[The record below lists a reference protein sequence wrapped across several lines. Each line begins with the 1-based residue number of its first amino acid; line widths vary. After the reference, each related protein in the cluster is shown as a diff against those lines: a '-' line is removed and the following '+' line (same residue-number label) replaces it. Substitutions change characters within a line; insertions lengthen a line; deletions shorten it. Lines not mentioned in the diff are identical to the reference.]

1 MSEPICKVADII
13 YVRFELIEFEAQK
26 KYFNHFGLMLAHE
39 DDNSI
44 FFRGSGTS
52 PYVYVATKGK
62 ENKKNLNDALLTSIA
77 GISAA
82 MKNTG

>member
-1 MSEPICKVADII
+1 MGRESGFLALESGVAAGAEMII
-13 YVRFELIEFEAQK
+13 I
-26 KYFNHFGLMLAHE
+26 
-39 DDNSI
+39 
-44 FFRGSGTS
+44 
-52 PYVYVATKGK
+52 P

>member
-1 MSEPICKVADII
+1 M
-13 YVRFELIEFEAQK
+13 FEFQK
-26 KYFNHFGLMLAHE
+26 NLSISLLKKIFVSDLLTFQE
-39 DDNSI
+39 DNSA
-44 FFRGSGTS
+44 FKFRNIYTEVLNVIQPIVISKLKT
-52 PYVYVATKGK
+52 TKGK